1 MLPRL
6 GIAILSSH
14 RCACHY
20 SSKGLREGKTMP
32 VSVRV
37 LKAFHGDCIFIT
49 VESGTVTE
57 RILLDGGPQATFGA
71 SPQGELR
78 ALLNEL
84 EAQGKEI
91 DLVILTHVD
100 DDHIGGLIKA
110 FEVKDGLTKL
120 ARKVIF
126 NSGRLIHEYFKA
138 PIDASKEIQGNF
150 TQSKNTSVTQGNT
163 LERLLKDLGI
173 WHEIV
178 IKQGDKKSLESCE
191 LIFLTPNDDELKKM
205 LKKWEKEQPSP
216 FTSASKTDWKKSYKE
231 LLEQDIFEEDNSTP
245 NGSSISF
252 ILKVGEYNFLF
263 LGDAHPTSVIQGL
276 AMQGYDSNLPIKAEM
291 VKLSHHGSKG
301 NTSAE
306 LLNTI
311 DCSSYIVSTDA
322 TRHGLPNKITFAR
335 IHSKN
340 SNSAIFFNYK
350 SIISSIY
357 SNEELTQLKHHVMAL
372 PGELSFA

>member
-1 MLPRL
+1 M
-6 GIAILSSH
+6 GS
-14 RCACHY
+14 
-20 SSKGLREGKTMP
+20 GGKAMP
-32 VSVRV
+32 INVRV

-57 RILLDGGPQATFGA
+57 RILIDGGPEATFGA

-84 EAQGKEI
+84 EAQGKQI

-126 NSGRLIHEYFKA
+126 NSGRLIHEHFKV
-138 PIDASKEIQGNF
+138 PLDPTKEILGNF
-150 TQSKNTSVTQGNT
+150 TQSKNTSINQGNT
-163 LERLLKDLGI
+163 LERLLDDLGI
-173 WHEIV
+173 WHDSV
-178 IKQGDKKSLESCE
+178 IKQGDKHCLQGCE
-191 LIFLTPNDDELKKM
+191 LIFLTPNESELKK
-205 LKKWEKEQPSP
+205 LLAKWEKEQSSP
-216 FTSASKTDWKKSYKE
+216 FTSASNTDWKKSYKE
-231 LLEQDIFEEDNSTP
+231 LLDQDTFKEDNSAQ

-252 ILKVGEYNFLF
+252 ILKVNEHNFLF
-263 LGDAHPTSVIQGL
+263 LGDAHPTSITQGL
-276 AMQGYDSNLPIKAEM
+276 AVLGHNAKSPMKAEL

-301 NTSAE
+301 NTSLD
-306 LLNTI
+306 LLSVI
-311 DCSSYIVSTDA
+311 DCSCYIISTDA
-322 TRHGLPNKITFAR
+322 TRHGLPNKTTFAR

-340 SNSAIFFNYK
+340 ANAVILFNYK
-350 SIISSIY
+350 SVISSIY
-357 SNEELTQLKHHVMAL
+357 TNDELSQLKDHIMAL

>member
-1 MLPRL
+1 
-6 GIAILSSH
+6 
-14 RCACHY
+14 
-20 SSKGLREGKTMP
+20 MP

-49 VESGTVTE
+49 VESGAGTE
-57 RILLDGGPQATFGA
+57 RILIDGGPQVTFGA

-84 EAQGKEI
+84 ESQGKEI

-126 NSGRLIHEYFKA
+126 NSGRLIHEHFKVEVD
-138 PIDASKEIQGNF
+138 PSKEILGNF
-150 TQSKNTSVTQGNT
+150 TQSKNTSINQGNT

-173 WHEIV
+173 WHESV
-178 IKQGDKKSLESCE
+178 IKQGDKCSLDGCE
-191 LIFLTPNDDELKKM
+191 LLFLTPNENELKK
-205 LKKWEKEQPSP
+205 LLVKWEREQPSP
-216 FTSASKTDWKKSYKE
+216 FTSASNTDWRKSYKE
-231 LLEQDIFEEDNSTP
+231 LLEQDIFKEDDSTP

-252 ILKVGEYNFLF
+252 ILKVCEHNFLF
-263 LGDAHPTSVIQGL
+263 LGDAHPTSIIQGL
-276 AMQGYDSNLPIKAEM
+276 ATLGYNAETPIKAEV

-301 NTSAE
+301 NTSLK
-306 LLNTI
+306 LLSAI
-311 DCSSYIVSTDA
+311 DCSSHIVSTDA
-322 TRHGLPNKITFAR
+322 TRHGLPNKTTFAR

-340 SNSAIFFNYK
+340 SNAVILFNYN
-350 SIISSIY
+350 SVISSIY
-357 SNEELTQLKHHVMAL
+357 TNDELTQLKNHVMAL

>member
-1 MLPRL
+1 
-6 GIAILSSH
+6 
-14 RCACHY
+14 
-20 SSKGLREGKTMP
+20 MP
-32 VSVRV
+32 VNIRV

-49 VESGTVTE
+49 VESETVTE
-57 RILLDGGPQATFGA
+57 RILIDGGPAATFGV

-84 EAQGKEI
+84 EAEGKQI

-120 ARKVIF
+120 ARKIMF
-126 NSGRLIHEYFKA
+126 NSGRLIHEYFKVQVD
-138 PIDASKEIQGNF
+138 PKKEILGNF
-150 TQSKNTSVTQGNT
+150 TQSKNTSINQGNT

-173 WHEIV
+173 WHESV
-178 IKQGDKKSLESCE
+178 IKQGDKHTLKGCE
-191 LIFLTPNDDELKKM
+191 LIFLTPDESELKK
-205 LKKWEKEQPSP
+205 LLTTWEKGQPSP

-231 LLEQDIFEEDNSTP
+231 LLAQDTFKEDNSTP

-263 LGDAHPTSVIQGL
+263 LGDAHPTSIIQGL
-276 AMQGYDSNLPIKAEM
+276 TMQGYNAGTPIKAEV

-301 NTSAE
+301 NTSPD
-306 LLNTI
+306 LLSTI
-311 DCSSYIVSTDA
+311 DCLTYIVSTDA

-335 IHSKN
+335 IHSKKPN
-340 SNSAIFFNYK
+340 AAILFNYK
-350 SIISSIY
+350 SVISSIY
-357 SNEELTQLKHHVMAL
+357 TNDELAQLKNQITAL
-372 PGELSFA
+372 LGELKFD